1 MDPLNDPTRW
11 EQGKG
16 LSKLQPSGYLT
27 LRSAAEKALEFE
39 RVVIGLYND
48 LANNAKDR
56 DNATYKLALDLLD
69 SDLEDE
75 RLGKICLLN
84 QRSKIK

>member
-1 MDPLNDPTRW
+1 VDPLNDPTRW
-11 EQGKG
+11 EQESG

-39 RVVIGLYND
+39 IVIGLYND
-48 LANNAKDR
+48 LADNAKDK
-56 DNATYKLALDLLD
+56 DNATYKLALELLD

-84 QRSKIK
+84 